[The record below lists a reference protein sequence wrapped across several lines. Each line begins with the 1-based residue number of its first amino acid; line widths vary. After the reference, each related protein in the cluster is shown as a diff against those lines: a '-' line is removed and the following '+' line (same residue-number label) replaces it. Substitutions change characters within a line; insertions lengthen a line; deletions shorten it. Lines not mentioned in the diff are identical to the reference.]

1 MQVNS
6 KVTVIWLKPD
16 QMFLHHAVV
25 VGPVKGHSEYFR
37 MTSGCGWV
45 DRQMAFVFSLS
56 NANALADI
64 LTPPLFP
71 FHSPCF
77 VIYLPILS
85 FSDSTWL
92 LCSVIF
98 PPHPHC
104 VFPFILH
111 YWNQRWWPSSSSMQY
126 SLSLGIAGH
135 KQAKVTAFSCLHPYL
150 NLAKMLW
157 MTYHRCKLNIYRKK
171 KQCRFIIRV
180 IQTIRS

>member
-16 QMFLHHAVV
+16 QMFLHPAVV

-37 MTSGCGWV
+37 MTSGCGRV
-45 DRQMAFVFSLS
+45 DRLMPFVFS
-56 NANALADI
+56 LADI

-77 VIYLPILS
+77 VIYLLILP
-85 FSDSTWL
+85 FSDITWL
-92 LCSVIF
+92 LCSVIL

-111 YWNQRWWPSSSSMQY
+111 NWNQRWWPSSSFMQY

-135 KQAKVTAFSCLHPYL
+135 KQAKGTAFSCLHPYL
-150 NLAKMLW
+150 NL
-157 MTYHRCKLNIYRKK
+157 T
-171 KQCRFIIRV
+171 
-180 IQTIRS
+180 